1 VIKISEVSKSYGA
14 IQALRSVSLEVQ
26 PGEVFGLLGANGSGK
41 TTLNRCITTLVRADS
56 GQVVVN
62 GCSLD
67 EDPEG
72 ARRAIGYLAEFPV
85 MYPMLTAE
93 EFLSFVAGLRGLNR
107 SAAREQMDRWIQLFE
122 LDDARSRRMSGF
134 SQGMRRKVAL
144 AAALISEPQVVLLDE
159 PTNGLDPPSVYLFRQ
174 VIADLRAR
182 GRTVLLS
189 SHVLPLVDQSCDR
202 VGILANGEVV
212 AMGTTEELRAQAERP
227 GADLEELFMHF
238 SGLDRVM
245 LQRLA
250 EAGLGA
256 S

>member
-1 VIKISEVSKSYGA
+1 MIKISEVSKSYGA

-134 SQGMRRKVAL
+134 SHGQDVRRGQDEQSSSQ
-144 AAALISEPQVVLLDE
+144 SEQAYGDK
-159 PTNGLDPPSVYLFRQ
+159 YLPGHGQQQARN
-174 VIADLRAR
+174 R
-182 GRTVLLS
+182 GR
-189 SHVLPLVDQSCDR
+189 R
-202 VGILANGEVV
+202 RGA
-212 AMGTTEELRAQAERP
+212 GTHARLHNRP
-227 GADLEELFMHF
+227 GVA
-238 SGLDRVM
+238 
-245 LQRLA
+245 
-250 EAGLGA
+250 AGSPA
-256 S
+256 SLP